1 MEKGGLIDAESAKA
15 AYTGLTPE
23 MIDQIND
30 KINELKGYK
39 TQFEDSLKNQK
50 LDMFDK
56 QRIKDQ
62 ISKLNLDIEE
72 KQALIAGTVTDN
84 VSGKGDTKKQAQD
97 LSEQTNIIATDAEK
111 GSNEDVASKVNAVPS
126 TRDVTRA
133 FAMSSIGQ
141 NLLLEYFRK
150 GMSKEKSAKVES
162 TLNNIAATNRN
173 TVSNVTGNKGQMTGA
188 DVAATQNVV
197 NKATTAAQIIV
208 ENKQYKGLTRGQAI
222 MGITF
227 ILSIAGLGGY
237 MAYNDAATNDAID
250 KLTKTI
256 LGLNKKNTDGCF
268 LITNTGYSRLDD
280 DCSTWYSTGDNKF
293 SCGCGTLTDTK
304 QAPDCSALKDNDR
317 DCTAPY
323 CLGQATCTNPID
335 PAKTSKCTVKNNPT
349 QPLYQC
355 TGKDLNDPN
364 FISYAYSDSLPLEP
378 LISAYTINKQI
389 YDQYYNS
396 SEDKTLMYVS
406 IGISALSLLVL
417 VFFIVRY
424 YMRKK

>member
-1 MEKGGLIDAESAKA
+1 MFAKMNDRLNELMMNKTRLENLLKNNKSVMLDEEKLNKDIRKLDLDIQEIQVLITGNVAENIPGKGGAKFDLKKQSKDLINTVNTVARTAAKGSTQQVAADVNSAPSTFEITSTFVWSTFESNLLVDYFSTEMTKEETGNLESAV
-15 AYTGLTPE
+15 
-23 MIDQIND
+23 D
-30 KINELKGYK
+30 KIKITNKK
-39 TQFEDSLKNQK
+39 SVSA
-50 LDMFDK
+50 
-56 QRIKDQ
+56 IKD
-62 ISKLNLDIEE
+62 
-72 KQALIAGTVTDN
+72 
-84 VSGKGDTKKQAQD
+84 
-97 LSEQTNIIATDAEK
+97 
-111 GSNEDVASKVNAVPS
+111 
-126 TRDVTRA
+126 
-133 FAMSSIGQ
+133 
-141 NLLLEYFRK
+141 
-150 GMSKEKSAKVES
+150 
-162 TLNNIAATNRN
+162 
-173 TVSNVTGNKGQMTGA
+173 NKGQVTGA
-188 DVAATQNVV
+188 EVETAQTNVNRANTV
-197 NKATTAAQIIV
+197 AQIV
-208 ENKQYKGLTRGQAI
+208 TKNKQYKGLTRGQAI

-237 MAYNDAATNDAID
+237 IAYNDAANNDAID

-378 LISAYTINKQI
+378 YVTTYLVNKQI

-396 SEDKTLMYVS
+396 TQYKTLMYVS
-406 IGISALSLLVL
+406 IGISVLVPDLTSFFSSFTSIYIHIYILHILLVTPALLL
-417 VFFIVRY
+417 VYV
-424 YMRKK
+424 